1 MPSTHKTDY
10 LGLNQW
16 LGSDKPKRT
25 DFNEDNE
32 RVDAAV
38 QTHVM
43 DGQAHLT
50 QEERGRWNAPF
61 VTGGYTGDGVNGRT
75 VTIGF
80 RPSALLV
87 CAAEKTPFVFSSS
100 QTQIRCAFA
109 TAHGVSKGVELCD
122 EGFVVYNPAGTTPDG
137 ETPRLNS
144 SDGTYFYVAYR

>member
-32 RVDAAV
+32 RIDAAV
-38 QTHVM
+38 QTHVL
-43 DGQAHLT
+43 DGQLHIT

-61 VTGGYTGDGVNGRT
+61 VTGGYIGDGVNGRT
-75 VTIGF
+75 VTLGF
-80 RPSALLV
+80 RPAALMV
-87 CAAEKTPFVFSSS
+87 CAADKAPFVFSAS

-109 TAHGVSKGVELCD
+109 TGQGESKGVELCD
-122 EGFVVYNPAGTTPDG
+122 EGFVVYHPAGTPPDA
-137 ETPRLNS
+137 ETPRLNIS
-144 SDGTYFYVAYR
+144 GSGYFYIAYR